1 MNKFI
6 IGCYKGTLFLQI
18 LYNAEGR
25 GNEIL
30 KYFHVHNL
38 IIDGGDPHP
47 TVIPLTPIERT
58 TLGGAD
64 DDVIR
69 AGYRLTPEIL
79 KAIHQLFPWLG
90 HLFADSVYN
99 GAKLRDALVKFV
111 TGPSRSSNAP
121 LMRPAF
127 NCCRAAGWSNAPWPG
142 SIETD
147 VWQRMSRH
155 RLPAPKRGSMSPRYS
170 FLIRRLVQSLH
181 NISVI

>member
-79 KAIHQLFPWLG
+79 KAIHQLFPWLR
-90 HLFADSVYN
+90 HLFADSAYN
-99 GAKLRDALVKFV
+99 GANLRDALVKFGNWTV
-111 TGPSRSSNAP
+111 EIVKRATNA
-121 LMRPAF
+121 PAF
-127 NCCRAAGWSNAPWPG
+127 NCCRAAGWSNAPRPG

-147 VWQRMSRH
+147 VWQRMSRP
-155 RLPAPKRGSMSPRYS
+155 RLAAPKRGSISPRCS
-170 FLIRRLVQSLH
+170 SSLGD
-181 NISVI
+181 